1 MAENITIARPYAEA
15 IFALAD
21 AGGAL
26 GRWSQTLA
34 VMAAVAANPELRAA
48 TGDPNLSADQVYGL
62 FAGACG
68 DLATEAQNLV
78 RVLIENGRLATL
90 PEIREIYEELKHAR
104 EGVVEAVITSA
115 YPLDSDQLSAL
126 VAKLEQRFK
135 RKVNPQVNVDAGLI
149 GGVRMQ
155 VGDEVI
161 DGSVR
166 GKLTAMAAALTK

>member
-1 MAENITIARPYAEA
+1 MAE
-15 IFALAD
+15 
-21 AGGAL
+21 
-26 GRWSQTLA
+26 
-34 VMAAVAANPELRAA
+34 VAANPELRAA
-48 TGDPNLSADQVYGL
+48 TGNPNLSADQVYGL

-90 PEIREIYEELKHAR
+90 PEIRDIYEELKNAR
-104 EGVVEAVITSA
+104 EGVVDVLITSA
-115 YPLDSDQLSAL
+115 YPLDSGQLSAL
-126 VAKLEQRFK
+126 VAGLEQRFK
-135 RKVNPQVNVDAGLI
+135 RKVRPQVKVDAALI

-166 GKLTAMAAALTK
+166 GKLAVMAVALTG